1 MKISSLGDSALTLD
15 FADESSD
22 RARLLARTLSAAERL
37 EGANL
42 PGVMD
47 VTCGYES
54 VAVFFDPARI
64 ERDFEDKIGALV
76 SSAGI
81 RALRKARKIEI
92 PVCYDDEF
100 ALDLARVASQTFLT
114 GDAVIALHSSI
125 EYTVACI
132 GFVPG
137 FPFLAGLPDKL
148 CVPRLESPPTKVP
161 AGSVAIANAQAGI
174 YSFESPGGWNVIGRT
189 PLRLFRAT
197 ETPPLSCDPGIVC
210 VSVESPAHNLMPNKN
225 DCVRYFGRVPDY
237 GAGLRPRRTPQVWRD
252 TWWCTRFRIFASRQ
266 SSGWQSGL
274 HGWFGVFERPGT
286 IEG

>member
-1 MKISSLGDSALTLD
+1 MKISPLGDSALTLD

-81 RALRKARKIEI
+81 RALRKSRRIEI
-92 PVCYDDEF
+92 PVCYDDEL
-100 ALDLARVASQTFLT
+100 ALDLARVASQTLLT
-114 GDAVIALHSSI
+114 GEAVTALHSSS
-125 EYTVACI
+125 EYTVACV

-137 FPFLAGLPDKL
+137 FPFLAGLSEKL
-148 CVPRLESPPTKVP
+148 RVPRLESPRTKVP

-174 YSFESPGGWNVIGRT
+174 YPFESPGGWNVIGRT
-189 PLRLFRAT
+189 PLHLFDANAQ
-197 ETPPLSCDPGIVC
+197 
-210 VSVESPAHNLMPNKN
+210 SPALLQPG
-225 DCVRYFGRVPDY
+225 DRV
-237 GAGLRPRRTPQVWRD
+237 
-252 TWWCTRFRIFASRQ
+252 RFRRITRQ
-266 SSGWQSGL
+266 E
-274 HGWFGVFERPGT
+274 FERSFK
-286 IEG
+286 ENWK

>member
-1 MKISSLGDSALTLD
+1 MKISPLGDSALTVD
-15 FADESSD
+15 FTDESSD
-22 RARLLARTLSAAERL
+22 REQLLARALSVVELL
-37 EGANL
+37 EGADI

-47 VTCGYES
+47 VTCAYES

-114 GDAVIALHSSI
+114 GEAIIALHSSI

-137 FPFLAGLPDKL
+137 FPFLAGLPVKL
-148 CVPRLESPPTKVP
+148 CVPRLESPLTNVP
-161 AGSVAIANAQAGI
+161 AGS
-174 YSFESPGGWNVIGRT
+174 GW
-189 PLRLFRAT
+189 
-197 ETPPLSCDPGIVC
+197 
-210 VSVESPAHNLMPNKN
+210 
-225 DCVRYFGRVPDY
+225 
-237 GAGLRPRRTPQVWRD
+237 
-252 TWWCTRFRIFASRQ
+252 
-266 SSGWQSGL
+266 
-274 HGWFGVFERPGT
+274 
-286 IEG
+286 

>member
-1 MKISSLGDSALTLD
+1 MKISPLGDSALTLD

-22 RARLLARTLSAAERL
+22 QARLLARTLSAAERL

-47 VTCGYES
+47 VTCAYES

-64 ERDFEDKIGALV
+64 EQHFEDKIGALV

-100 ALDLARVASQTFLT
+100 ALDLGRVATQTSLT
-114 GDAVIALHSSI
+114 GDAIIALHSST

-137 FPFLAGLPDKL
+137 FPFLAGLSEKL
-148 CVPRLESPPTKVP
+148 RVPRLESPRTKVP
-161 AGSVAIANAQAGI
+161 AGSVAIAKFQATVQDCGR
-174 YSFESPGGWNVIGRT
+174 SGLRKFGLTSGGALDSVS
-189 PLRLFRAT
+189 LRLA
-197 ETPPLSCDPGIVC
+197 
-210 VSVESPAHNLMPNKN
+210 NLLVGNPECMAGLE
-225 DCVRYFGRVPDY
+225 CASGRVRLKVGVDRLVAW
-237 GAGLRPRRTPQVWRD
+237 AGGE
-252 TWWCTRFRIFASRQ
+252 FEMRI
-266 SSGWQSGL
+266 GDELIPIL
-274 HGWFGVFERPGT
+274 HC
-286 IEG
+286 